1 MRMDDI
7 LQQIGK
13 RLHSRRKQLNL
24 TQDKLA
30 ELANVTSQTISMA
43 ERGKKA
49 MRADT
54 IIRVCCALKITPN
67 YLLLGDM
74 TEQDTFPL
82 SAKLSRLMPEQ
93 YRHLEDIINSYIAA
107 VSISDK
113 SEQA

>member
-1 MRMDDI
+1 MRMDES
-7 LQQIGK
+7 LQQIGA
-13 RLHSRRKQLNL
+13 RLRGRRKQLNL

-54 IIRVCCALKITPN
+54 IVHVCCALSITPN

-82 SAKLSRLMPEQ
+82 STKLSQLTPEQ
-93 YRHLEDIINSYIAA
+93 YCHLEDIINSYIAA
-107 VSISDK
+107 VSIPGK
-113 SEQA
+113 NEQA